1 MYNFVSVE
9 MITKNNPPFRYCI
22 DCHVR
27 VTVKRG
33 KGHELTGVLFAQYEN
48 VPRIFVHPASS
59 KQLYAD
65 AVCTNCARAV
75 YNKKRSVINIMHTF
89 IHSLMLAHIMHM
101 YTCMHNIIC
110 SLFIV
115 HLQLLHACA
124 CILATS
130 IICKRVL
137 PTKKTEAAK

>member
-33 KGHELTGVLFAQYEN
+33 KGHELTGVLLDHYEN

-59 KQLYAD
+59 KQLYTD
-65 AVCTNCARAV
+65 AVCTNCAQAV
-75 YNKKRSVINIMHTF
+75 YKKRHTCSVINIMHSTF
-89 IHSLMLAHIMHM
+89 IHALMLAHIYAYVYVYAQH
-101 YTCMHNIIC
+101 YC

-115 HLQLLHACA
+115 HIQLLHA
-124 CILATS
+124 ISNVNHL
-130 IICKRVL
+130 
-137 PTKKTEAAK
+137 